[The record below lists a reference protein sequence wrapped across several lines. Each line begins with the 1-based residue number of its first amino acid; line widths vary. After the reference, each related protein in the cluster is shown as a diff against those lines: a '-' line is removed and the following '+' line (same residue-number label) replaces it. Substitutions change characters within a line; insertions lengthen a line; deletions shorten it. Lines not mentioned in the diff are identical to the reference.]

1 LYEIADAGWVH
12 VAGRKLAMMELRIMV
27 VLLVLSFEFLPLP
40 EEYQSMAATEK
51 VFREPKFPFAKI
63 RAL

>member
-1 LYEIADAGWVH
+1 
-12 VAGRKLAMMELRIMV
+12 MMELRIMV

>member
-1 LYEIADAGWVH
+1 
-12 VAGRKLAMMELRIMV
+12 MMELKIMA

-40 EEYQSMAATEK
+40 EEYNSMAATEK
-51 VFREPKFPFAKI
+51 IFREPKFPFARI